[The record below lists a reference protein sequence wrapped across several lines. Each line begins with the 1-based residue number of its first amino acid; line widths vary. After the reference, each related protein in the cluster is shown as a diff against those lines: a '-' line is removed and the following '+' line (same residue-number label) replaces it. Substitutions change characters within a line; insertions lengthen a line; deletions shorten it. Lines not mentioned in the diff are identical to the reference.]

1 MADRNDAASRKG
13 RGQNL
18 KGEQPEP
25 GFEQPAPPEATNRDH
40 PGSVGSRAA
49 VPGAGV
55 VSAGSDAGPVESN
68 PDLRDS
74 SRYPG
79 QAGSTAHSQASE
91 ATTAGDNAPLSVPN
105 DSVGPQP
112 AAPDVAELYDPNFTA
127 ARRPGT
133 GPRRR
138 DLGPD
143 ARVCDA
149 MSRDIEYCEP
159 DTNLQ
164 YVARKMADRDV
175 GAIPVVDNMDSMKPL
190 GMITDR
196 DIAIR
201 VIAKGEDP
209 YSMRADQ
216 VMSTELATID
226 PEAPLREAMMLM
238 DRRQVRRLVVTDR
251 QGRLRGILAQA
262 DVAEGATRLEAGEMI
277 QQLSEPGPAG
287 SQGQYH

>member
-1 MADRNDAASRKG
+1 MTERNDAASRKG
-13 RGQNL
+13 RGQDL
-18 KGEQPEP
+18 KGEKPEP

-40 PGSVGSRAA
+40 PSPLGSHVT

-55 VSAGSDAGPVESN
+55 MSAGAEAESLQSN
-68 PDLRDS
+68 PDVRHDI
-74 SRYPG
+74 RHPG
-79 QAGSTAHSQASE
+79 QA
-91 ATTAGDNAPLSVPN
+91 AGAVGDAPLNVPS

-112 AAPDVAELYDPNFTA
+112 AAPDVPELYDPNYTA
-127 ARRPGT
+127 ASRHAG
-133 GPRRR
+133 GPRRHN
-138 DLGPD
+138 LGPD

-149 MSRDIEYCEP
+149 MTRDVEYCEP

-175 GAIPVVDNMDSMKPL
+175 GAIPVVADMNSMKPV

-201 VIAKGEDP
+201 VVAKGEDP

-216 VMSTELATID
+216 VMSTDLATID
-226 PEAPLREAMMLM
+226 ADAPLREAMMLM
-238 DRRQVRRLVVTDR
+238 ERKQVRRLMVVDG

-262 DVAEGATRLEAGEMI
+262 DVAESASRLESGEML
-277 QQLSEPGPAG
+277 QQISEPGADG
-287 SQGQYH
+287 SQGLYH